1 MVTKFVKEHT
11 CVVDYKRVGHRQA
24 TSWVIGDC
32 LKNRYI
38 AHSQTFKPKNI
49 VDDVRE
55 RFGIQITYNKAWRA
69 REAAYDSLWYPGRII
84 HLFTIILTRVGGM

>member
-11 CVVDYKRVGHRQA
+11 CVVDYKREGHRQA
-24 TSWVIGDC
+24 ISWIIGDC

-38 AHSQTFKPKNI
+38 APSRTFKPKDI

-55 RFGIQITYNKAWRA
+55 RFGVQITYKKA
-69 REAAYDSLWYPGRII
+69 
-84 HLFTIILTRVGGM
+84 